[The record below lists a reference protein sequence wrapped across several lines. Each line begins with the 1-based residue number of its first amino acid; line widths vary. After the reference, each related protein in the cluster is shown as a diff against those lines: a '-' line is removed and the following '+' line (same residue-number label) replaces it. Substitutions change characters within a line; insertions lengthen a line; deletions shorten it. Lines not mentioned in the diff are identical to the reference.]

1 MARASRTFETDLAE
15 LAYQIA
21 RSDAFQ
27 RIVAEFRGGEVDD
40 QEAQERI
47 LELLDNGRCKFLGD
61 RGPEEWSWV
70 LTEREAGSLAATLY
84 RDGIEGA

>member
-1 MARASRTFETDLAE
+1 MARATRTFETDLAE

-27 RIVAEFRGGEVDD
+27 RIVQDFRTQACDD

-47 LELLDNGRCKFLGD
+47 LELLDTGRCKFHGD

-70 LTEREAGSLAATLY
+70 LDEREAGGLAAALF
-84 RDGIEGA
+84 REGIENS